1 MASNDSRQA
10 AIRWYR
16 KLRFGWL
23 FNTSTFLGNLVI
35 ALLISSVFRR
45 LGYGEA
51 VDYVFFIS
59 VLAVGLWITEAIP
72 PFAVGILIIALLLLG
87 FGSDYI
93 IQARAPVEIYLD
105 TWTSNVV
112 WLLLGGFFL
121 AKGMQEAGLDRSL
134 FAFTLRRFGQRPED
148 LLIGLMFVTALGSMV
163 MSNTATT
170 AMMISSILP
179 LVHLLGRGSGFS
191 VALLTG
197 IPAAATVGGIGTIIG
212 STPNAIAI
220 AALQDR
226 GHSVTFLGWMMVG
239 FPLAL
244 LLVYAFYRYLC
255 RRLHLGDEPLDL
267 GGLDTGAG
275 APADPFKRRAVL
287 VTLVL
292 TIGLWLTEPLHGIP
306 VAATSA
312 VPIVLLTLTQVI
324 GAEQVRALPWETLML
339 VAGGLALGIALSE
352 VGLARLLMDQ
362 VHALPVT
369 VFGLVVLFGF
379 LSVLVSNVMSNTAA
393 SAILVPLA
401 AALPGL
407 YGLAG
412 PVVVALCC
420 SCALMLP
427 VSTPS
432 NAVAF
437 ATGLLEQR
445 QFRRG
450 GIFYILIGPVLAI
463 PVVLLWAWL
472 YFR

>member
-23 FNTSTFLGNLVI
+23 FNTSTFLGNLLI
-35 ALLISSVFRR
+35 AMAVTWFFRQ
-45 LGYGEA
+45 LGYGDA
-51 VDYVFFIS
+51 VDFVFLIMI
-59 VLAVGLWITEAIP
+59 LAVGLWITEAIP

-93 IQARAPVEIYLD
+93 ISARAPVEMYLD
-105 TWTSNVV
+105 TWTSNVI

-121 AKGMQEAGLDRSL
+121 AQGMQEAGLDKAL
-134 FAFTLRRFGQRPED
+134 FAFAVRRFGHRPEA
-148 LLIGLMFVTALGSMV
+148 LLRGLMFVTAIGSMV

-179 LVHLLGRGSGFS
+179 LVHLLGRQSGFS

-220 AALQDR
+220 GALQER
-226 GHSVTFLGWMMVG
+226 GQSVSFLGWMLVG
-239 FPLAL
+239 LPVAL
-244 LLVYAFYRYLC
+244 FLVYVFYRYIC
-255 RRLHLGDEPLDL
+255 RHYRIRTQTLDL
-267 GGLDTGAG
+267 SGLDLRHDD
-275 APADPFKRRAVL
+275 ADPVKRRAVGFTLL
-287 VTLVL
+287 VTV
-292 TIGLWLTEPLHGIP
+292 GLWLTEPLHGIP

-312 VPIVLLTLTQVI
+312 VPIVLLTLTRVI
-324 GAEQVRALPWETLML
+324 GAEQVRRLPWDTLML
-339 VAGGLALGIALSE
+339 VAGGLALGLALSE
-352 VGLARLLMDQ
+352 VGLTRILMDW
-362 VHALPVT
+362 VNSLPLGILGVT
-369 VFGLVVLFGF
+369 ILFS
-379 LSVLVSNVMSNTAA
+379 LISVLLSNVMSNTAA

-401 AALPGL
+401 TSLPGL

-412 PVVVALCC
+412 PVIVAVSC

-437 ATGLLEQR
+437 ATGLVEQR
-445 QFRRG
+445 HFRRG
-450 GIFYILIGPVLAI
+450 GLFFVLAG
-463 PVVLLWAWL
+463 PATAMLAVMLWAWL